1 MTKPE
6 TQADPDPKW
15 REDFPYESENDEHIT
30 RRDAT
35 RFLLLVSGGLA
46 LGNSLIWARA
56 QLESDAPS
64 PRVALGPASQ
74 LTAGTWRV
82 FAYPDAATPAILIR
96 RESGELVAFQQ
107 KCTHL
112 ACPVA
117 YQRSAAGERE
127 CLSCHCHNGR
137 FDVATGRGVS
147 GPPREL
153 RPLRRVALE
162 IDGDRLYAVG
172 LLRPGKA

>member
-1 MTKPE
+1 MSE
-6 TQADPDPKW
+6 TRDPKW

-30 RRDAT
+30 RRDAA
-35 RFLLLVSGGLA
+35 RFLVVVSGGLA
-46 LGNSLIWARA
+46 LGNGLIWARSLLGSEA
-56 QLESDAPS
+56 PAARVDLGAADQLAPG
-64 PRVALGPASQ
+64 A
-74 LTAGTWRV
+74 WRV
-82 FAYPDAATPAILIR
+82 FAYPDERTPAILVR

-117 YQRSAAGERE
+117 YERTTADEGE

-137 FDVATGRGVS
+137 FDLATGKGVS

-153 RPLRRVALE
+153 RPLVRVELE
-162 IDGDRLYAVG
+162 TQGGRLYAVG
-172 LLRPGKA
+172 LLHPRRA

>member
-1 MTKPE
+1 MS
-6 TQADPDPKW
+6 QQDGDPKW

-46 LGNSLIWARA
+46 LGNGLIWIRA
-56 QLESDAPS
+56 QVAGDAPS
-64 PRVALGPASQ
+64 PRIGLGAASQ
-74 LTAGTWRV
+74 LAAGTWRV
-82 FAYPDAATPAILIR
+82 FAYPDDQTPAILIR

-117 YQRSAAGERE
+117 YERSSAGQGEG
-127 CLSCHCHNGR
+127 LSCHCHNGR
-137 FDVATGRGVS
+137 FEIATGRGVS

-162 IDGDRLYAVG
+162 VAGDQLYAVG
-172 LLRPGKA
+172 LLRPEKA